1 MRYYYVIRNLC
12 TTRFRSHSA
21 TTFTA
26 HSSSFSSSSSSTL
39 SKFDGDSILASL
51 KLNRNSDSD
60 ELSDDVF
67 KQVSSIFYGDQSVK
81 TPIYEEIDGANEFE
95 RILSMLQVPNA
106 PQSNISVRRKE
117 LSREKKRK
125 CIFKITQENRFR
137 RLIESCAKI
146 LGTEETVELFD
157 KMGQKP
163 GVKGYNA
170 MVELCIGKARG
181 AENEDIATEEIG
193 KVFQLLE
200 LMRKQGLEVEER
212 TYRPLLLY
220 LIDMGLVEEFEFFCH
235 VIKDENPS
243 SIARLGYYE
252 MTLWLRV
259 NNEEKIQGLCNYIA
273 ENDGEDT
280 FDLRESYLLALC
292 ESERRE
298 NILEALE
305 NIDIQKISS
314 VDSVAKIFQALG
326 RLLVEPVAEKLLLD
340 FKTNHEADNI
350 TNFIANYAVSI
361 PDLSVED
368 GIKKFKDLHQKL
380 EVLPSSSS
388 YEKLILHNCALLKYT
403 CSDGELDQLLL
414 LLEELNDTVY
424 WNDACCRIIL
434 CCIWNKHLSSAI
446 DLCKLLKDKLQDD
459 ELVMKVL
466 FDKVFSLIE
475 ESESNH
481 LHTCM
486 VLLSEIKD
494 KHGLLPSQKCYD
506 SLLVACENAN
516 NNSHAE

>member
-1 MRYYYVIRNLC
+1 
-12 TTRFRSHSA
+12 
-21 TTFTA
+21 
-26 HSSSFSSSSSSTL
+26 
-39 SKFDGDSILASL
+39 
-51 KLNRNSDSD
+51 
-60 ELSDDVF
+60 
-67 KQVSSIFYGDQSVK
+67 
-81 TPIYEEIDGANEFE
+81 
-95 RILSMLQVPNA
+95 MLQVPNA

-280 FDLRESYLLALC
+280 FDLR
-292 ESERRE
+292 
-298 NILEALE
+298 
-305 NIDIQKISS
+305 
-314 VDSVAKIFQALG
+314 G
-326 RLLVEPVAEKLLLD
+326 R
-340 FKTNHEADNI
+340 
-350 TNFIANYAVSI
+350 
-361 PDLSVED
+361 
-368 GIKKFKDLHQKL
+368 
-380 EVLPSSSS
+380 
-388 YEKLILHNCALLKYT
+388 
-403 CSDGELDQLLL
+403 
-414 LLEELNDTVY
+414 
-424 WNDACCRIIL
+424 
-434 CCIWNKHLSSAI
+434 
-446 DLCKLLKDKLQDD
+446 
-459 ELVMKVL
+459 
-466 FDKVFSLIE
+466 
-475 ESESNH
+475 
-481 LHTCM
+481 
-486 VLLSEIKD
+486 
-494 KHGLLPSQKCYD
+494 
-506 SLLVACENAN
+506 
-516 NNSHAE
+516 